1 MFKVGQRYA
10 STCIFTG
17 GLQKYEVISRTEDK
31 VTFRV
36 TANEIDGTHDLGSE
50 EYDILKDEEGEK
62 VRLWEYAGHEGFLYA
77 VKEEV

>member
-1 MFKVGQRYA
+1 MFKVGQKYV
-10 STCIFTG
+10 STDIFTG
-17 GLQKYEVISRTEDK
+17 GLYTYEVTSRIEDK

-62 VRLWEYAGHEGFLYA
+62 VRLWEYAGHEGFIYA
-77 VKEEV
+77 

>member
-1 MFKVGQRYA
+1 MFKEGQKYVSA
-10 STCIFTG
+10 DIFTG
-17 GLQKYEVISRTEDK
+17 GLYTYEVTSRVEDK

-77 VKEEV
+77 

>member
-1 MFKVGQRYA
+1 MFKAGRRYV
-10 STCIFTG
+10 SSNIFTG
-17 GLQKYEVISRTEDK
+17 GMLHYEVISRTEDK

-36 TANEIDGTHDLGSE
+36 TANEIDGTYDLGSE

-77 VKEEV
+77 